1 MALKVSREDVWSAAI
16 EDKPGAGAEKL
27 AALAAAGINLETVSG
42 RRSRSVSGGALLAVS
57 PIKGAAHIR
66 AAKKAGFAK
75 SDRHYFIRIEGTD
88 KTGRC
93 ADVAG
98 ALGNYARLNLAA
110 MTAIAIGRKFACYI
124 MLDSKADA
132 AKAARILRK
141 L

>member
-1 MALKVSREDVWSAAI
+1 MALKVSREDVWVAGI

-42 RRSRSVSGGALLAVS
+42 RRSRSVPGGALLAVS
-57 PIKGAAHIR
+57 PIKGAAKIK

-93 ADVAG
+93 ADAAQALACAG
-98 ALGNYARLNLAA
+98 LNLAA

-132 AKAARILRK
+132 AKAARVLRK